1 MYIEKSSI
9 LPLQYISDIWALFF
23 FSIQVSEANG
33 RDNVQ
38 TNTSM
43 PCLLKTPVV
52 GALKKEYRRNTSVN
66 LLSEAFLKSKRF
78 F

>member
-1 MYIEKSSI
+1 M
-9 LPLQYISDIWALFF
+9 
-23 FSIQVSEANG
+23 SEANG